1 MAGSRHSRAKGRG
14 VRRVFL
20 ATAVASAAIACLL
33 PAGLAGAPRA
43 RIAAPSYV
51 AIDATTGSV
60 IMGRNAALR
69 RPIASLTKVMTGL
82 LVIERGDLQRRVL
95 VTPRAVAVEDYRE
108 GLVVG
113 RAYKRITLLWSSLL
127 ASANDSATALAI
139 DGGGGSLD
147 RFYAAMNA
155 RARSLGM
162 AGTTY
167 ASAAGLEDATN
178 LSTAL
183 DQARLA
189 RVALQNPRFARIVAS
204 RSHRTRW
211 AAPTYAKVWVNHN
224 KMLSWAPGTYGVKT
238 GWTTRAGGC
247 LVIAQRRGNRA
258 VIAVVL
264 GSPSIWTDMTT
275 LLDRAFSRRP
285 SA

>member
-1 MAGSRHSRAKGRG
+1 MAGSRNSRANGRG
-14 VRRVFL
+14 MRGFFL
-20 ATAVASAAIACLL
+20 ATALASAAIACLL
-33 PAGLAGAPRA
+33 PTGLAGAPQA

-51 AIDATTGSV
+51 AIDAATGSV
-60 IMGRNAALR
+60 IMGRNASVR

-82 LVIERGDLQRRVL
+82 LVIERGDLQQRVL
-95 VTPRAVAVEDYRE
+95 VTPRAAAVEDYRE

-147 RFYAAMNA
+147 RFYASMNA

-162 AGTTY
+162 ARTTY
-167 ASAAGLEDATN
+167 ASAAGLEDTAN

-189 RVALQNPRFARIVAS
+189 RIALRNPLFARIVSS
-204 RSHRTRW
+204 RTHRTRW

-224 KMLSWAPGTYGVKT
+224 RMLSWAPGTYGVKT

-247 LVIAQRRGNRA
+247 LVIAQRRGDRA
-258 VIAVVL
+258 VVAVVL
-264 GSPSIWTDMTT
+264 GSPSIWTDMAT
-275 LLDRAFSRRP
+275 LLDRAFSRQP
-285 SA
+285 WS

>member
-1 MAGSRHSRAKGRG
+1 MAGSENGRANRRMMRG
-14 VRRVFL
+14 VFL
-20 ATAVASAAIACLL
+20 ATAFASLATACLL
-33 PAGLAGAPRA
+33 PTSLAGAPQA

-51 AIDATTGSV
+51 AIDAATGGV
-60 IMGRNAALR
+60 IMGRNSSFR
-69 RPIASLTKVMTGL
+69 RPVASLTKVMTGL
-82 LVIERGDLQRRVL
+82 LVIERGDLQQRVL

-113 RAYKRITLLWSSLL
+113 RSYKRITLLWSSLL
-127 ASANDSATALAI
+127 ASANDSATALAL
-139 DGGGGSLD
+139 DAGGGSLD
-147 RFYAAMNA
+147 RFYAAMNT

-162 AGTTY
+162 VGTTY
-167 ASAAGLEDATN
+167 ASASGLEDATN

-189 RVALQNPRFARIVAS
+189 RAALGNPLFARIVSS
-204 RSHRTRW
+204 RTHRTRW

-224 KMLSWAPGTYGVKT
+224 RMLSSAPGTYGVKT

-247 LVIAQRRGNRA
+247 LVIAQRRGDRA

-264 GSPSIWTDMTT
+264 GSPSIWSDMAT
-275 LLDRAFSRRP
+275 LLDQAFARQP
-285 SA
+285 SS